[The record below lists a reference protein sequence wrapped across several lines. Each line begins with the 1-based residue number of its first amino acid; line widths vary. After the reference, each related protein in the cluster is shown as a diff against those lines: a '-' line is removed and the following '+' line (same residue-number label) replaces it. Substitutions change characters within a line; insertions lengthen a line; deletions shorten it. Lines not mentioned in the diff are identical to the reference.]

1 MDVGSEIQ
9 LQHETWSFADAI
21 DNFDAHILQSIPNC
35 QEQRE
40 YIATLSRFFLHADA
54 RAYEIG
60 VSTGQ
65 LAKAVLART
74 PERSLSY
81 FGLDVEPVMIEA
93 AERNLAADARFS
105 ASIAN
110 AVDYSFE
117 AATLVISYY
126 TLQFIPLSERKRLVQ
141 RIYDALRP
149 GGAFILYEKTIAEN
163 ARLQDMLTQLY
174 YDFKTEQGLSAEAI
188 LNKAVSLRGIS
199 MPLSL
204 EGNRQLLLEVGFN
217 SVELVYRNYCFA
229 GYLAIKD

>member
-1 MDVGSEIQ
+1 MDVGSKIN
-9 LQHETWSFADAI
+9 LAHETWSFAEAI

-40 YIATLSRFFLHADA
+40 YIATLARFFMHSEAK
-54 RAYEIG
+54 AYEIG

-65 LAKAVLART
+65 LARAVLTRI

-81 FGLDVEPVMIEA
+81 IGIDVEPVMVA
-93 AERNLAADARFS
+93 AAQRNLSDDKRFS
-105 ASIAN
+105 GLLAN
-110 AVDYSFE
+110 ASDFSFD
-117 AATLVISYY
+117 AATLIISYY
-126 TLQFIPLSERKRLVQ
+126 TLQFIPLSERQALVQ
-141 RIYDALRP
+141 RLFKSLRP
-149 GGAFILYEKTIAEN
+149 GGAFILYEKTIAED

-174 YDFKTEQGLSAEAI
+174 YDFKAEQGLSAEAI

-204 EGNRQLLLEVGFN
+204 EGNRQLLLNAGFS

-229 GYLAIKD
+229 GYLAIKP